1 MSKKSKE
8 ARKTVKKT
16 KKAAKKA
23 EKRDEKVNTSSVP
36 PKSPFSK

>member
-23 EKRDEKVNTSSVP
+23 AKRDEKVNTSSVP
-36 PKSPFSK
+36 PKSPFST